1 MLYFRKL
8 FAIASIVLAIS
19 TLSKSSGTEDSSNT
33 NEVDTLAMQL
43 EHLNNLGGPST
54 SGSNSSNTNE
64 VDNLATQFELMNNL
78 QEMQEVDDDIRNIQN
93 ALINGYLNA
102 NEEER
107 KRCIKQVQ
115 RTWKIFPKGF
125 RRQLEST
132 MNLDRNG
139 VPKKKKKK

>member
-19 TLSKSSGTEDSSNT
+19 TLSKSSGTE
-33 NEVDTLAMQL
+33 E
-43 EHLNNLGGPST
+43 PST